1 MTLSSLN
8 ISKEWTLFLDR
19 DGVINHRLVDDYVK
33 SWEDFKFIDGV
44 PEAIKILDSVFG
56 KIIVVTNQ
64 QGVGKGLMKM
74 ETLQEIHRKMMSEIK
89 NAGGRIDKIYFCPD
103 LKESKSF
110 DRKPQVGM
118 GLKAKNDF
126 PYINF
131 KKSIMAGDSLSD
143 MKFGR
148 RLQMTTVW
156 ISSDLTLP
164 RNYPKPVDY
173 TFDDLKAFSQQF
185 KFPS

>member
-1 MTLSSLN
+1 MTLNNLN

-19 DGVINHRLVDDYVK
+19 DGVINHRFVNDYVK
-33 SWEDFKFIDGV
+33 SWNDFKFIDGV
-44 PEAIKILDSVFG
+44 LEAMKIFCPVFG

-64 QGVGKGLMKM
+64 QGVGKGLMKK
-74 ETLQEIHRKMMSEIK
+74 ETLLDIHQKMISEIN

-103 LKESKSF
+103 LKEFKSF

-118 GLKAKNDF
+118 GLKAKRDF
-126 PYINF
+126 PDIIF

-156 ISSDLTLP
+156 ISSDLALP
-164 RNYPKPVDY
+164 RNHPKMVDF
-173 TFDDLKAFSQQF
+173 TFNDLKTFSQHL
-185 KFPS
+185 